1 MGTGAQVTKVQSL
14 FGESSSSLC
23 FSGQTYSD
31 AIWNIPYSLGLDG
44 FIEPGVNTHIWSPH
58 LLHVKLPNFSECPR
72 DTLLGAHYV
81 DVLVNANGVF
91 LGHHLVD
98 GRKALLATLHFRSH
112 LNGDSGEASARP
124 RLERTGVRDYG
135 KQYEIANSCFMVLL
149 WNDTIV
155 YRNAVW
161 RKGG

>member
-1 MGTGAQVTKVQSL
+1 MQSL
-14 FGESSSSLC
+14 FGESSSSLR
-23 FSGQTYSD
+23 FSGQTCSN
-31 AIWNIPYSLGLDG
+31 AIWNVPYSLGPDG
-44 FIEPGVNTHIWSPH
+44 FIEPGVSAHIWSPH
-58 LLHVKLPNFSECPR
+58 LLHGKLPNFSECPR
-72 DTLLGAHYV
+72 GMLLEAHSMH
-81 DVLVNANGVF
+81 VLVNANGVF

-112 LNGDSGEASARP
+112 LNGDSGKASARP
-124 RLERTGVRDYG
+124 RLERTGVRGYG

-155 YRNAVW
+155 YRNDVW